1 MEVADCKKRIMAYF
15 RDSNAR
21 PNYVLY
27 MKSLLYGAFRPNSLE
42 DMEIFTKAVNELIK
56 EGKVIYDNSN
66 PGLDVLR
73 LTINGYNSIFPKEV
87 DDNELKAKIISLF
100 KNCRPNEI
108 VSMRKIRFSFLPTLN
123 PKEQDH
129 FPMVCNE
136 LIREGLLKHKTDN
149 IDRLELTPKG
159 YEEIHK

>member
-108 VSMRKIRFSFLPTLN
+108 VTMRKIRFSFLPTLN

-129 FPMVCNE
+129 FPMVCNG
-136 LIREGLLKHKTDN
+136 LIREGLLKHKTDH